1 MAIVLPS
8 SRPPCPLLNH
18 TMLEVLR
25 PLAKFMEPNPWEQT
39 ADLNQTDELLIDGQP
54 AQISTGFG
62 NQVIMLQQPSSAA
75 KVIGI
80 LLIIWGG
87 LNTVFLLLAMLGW
100 SDADVRQ
107 QQGIDSLG
115 IGLNVASGGI
125 SIATSIIGGIWMMNY
140 QRKGIYL
147 VLLGIIIGFIFSVVL
162 SFTGSTDVA
171 AQDAGLNESVVSTI
185 AVGASAVCSAVCGL
199 IVAIPLMISNNGLD
213 DSKLFG

>member
-1 MAIVLPS
+1 MQS
-8 SRPPCPLLNH
+8 DPLD
-18 TMLEVLR
+18 
-25 PLAKFMEPNPWEQT
+25 
-39 ADLNQTDELLIDGQP
+39 DLTTQDSGQEILIDGQP

-62 NQVIMLQQPSSAA
+62 SQVIMLQQPSSAS

-100 SDADVRQ
+100 SDAEVRQ

-115 IGLNVASGGI
+115 IGLNVASGGV
-125 SIATSIIGGIWMMNY
+125 SIATSIIGGIWMLNY
-140 QRKGIYL
+140 QRKGVYL
-147 VLLGIIIGFIFSVVL
+147 VLLGIIIGFIFSIVL

-171 AQDAGLNESVVSTI
+171 AQDAGLNESVVSSI
-185 AVGASAVCSAVCGL
+185 AVGVSAVCSAVCGL

>member
-1 MAIVLPS
+1 M
-8 SRPPCPLLNH
+8 
-18 TMLEVLR
+18 R
-25 PLAKFMEPNPWEQT
+25 PLPIIMEPSPWEQ
-39 ADLNQTDELLIDGQP
+39 NDEPDSGSNLLIDGQT

-87 LNTVFLLLAMLGW
+87 LNAVFLLLAIIGW
-100 SDADVRQ
+100 SDADIRRE
-107 QQGIDSLG
+107 QGIDSLN
-115 IGLNVASGGI
+115 IGLNVASGII

-140 QRKGIYL
+140 QRKGVYL
-147 VLLGIIIGFIFSVVL
+147 VLIGILIGFLFSIVV

-171 AQDAGLNESVVSTI
+171 AQDTGLNESVVSSI
-185 AVGASAVCSAVCGL
+185 AVGISAVCSAVCGL

>member
-1 MAIVLPS
+1 VF
-8 SRPPCPLLNH
+8 
-18 TMLEVLR
+18 R
-25 PLAKFMEPNPWEQT
+25 PLPVVMEPNPWEQT
-39 ADLNQTDELLIDGQP
+39 SQLDQTDELLIDGQP

-62 NQVIMLQQPSSAA
+62 NQVIMLQQPSSAS

-100 SDADVRQ
+100 SDADIRQ
-107 QQGIDSLG
+107 EQGIDSLG

-125 SIATSIIGGIWMMNY
+125 SIATSIIGGIWMLNY
-140 QRKGIYL
+140 QRKGVYL
-147 VLLGIIIGFIFSVVL
+147 VLLGIIIGFIFSIVL

-171 AQDAGLNESVVSTI
+171 AQDAGLNESVVSSI
-185 AVGASAVCSAVCGL
+185 AVGVSAVCSAVCGL